1 MDMIAKLPAM
11 SDDALSNL
19 RTNAKRLQLTGSAGQ
34 RSEAAV
40 LLPAVEAEMS
50 ARRVARVKAIRTAP
64 PKPRT
69 IAARPARAA
78 RRVVAADEC

>member
-50 ARRVARVKAIRTAP
+50 ARRVAKVKAIRTAP
-64 PKPRT
+64 PKAR
-69 IAARPARAA
+69 AAAVRPARAS

>member
-64 PKPRT
+64 PK
-69 IAARPARAA
+69 AGAVAVRPARAS
-78 RRVVAADEC
+78 RRAVRADEC

>member
-64 PKPRT
+64 PKAR
-69 IAARPARAA
+69 AAADRPARAS
-78 RRVVAADEC
+78 RRAVRADEC